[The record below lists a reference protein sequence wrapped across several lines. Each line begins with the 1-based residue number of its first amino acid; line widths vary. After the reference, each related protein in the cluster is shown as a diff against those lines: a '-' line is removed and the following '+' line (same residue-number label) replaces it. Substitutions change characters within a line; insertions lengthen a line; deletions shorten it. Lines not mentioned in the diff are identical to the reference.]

1 MRFHLN
7 SVLVS
12 LLCTFSYCLTANAES
27 SDLPAEKSSP
37 MLAVVE
43 QGEPAVIE
51 ADRLEGKK
59 GKQLEAT
66 GNAHL
71 SKGDQTIRADK
82 LLYFQDTQDIHAQ
95 GSVQVRKGG
104 QLISADWMRYIE
116 LTRDI
121 DAQGSVELEE
131 AGSKMAGPYL
141 RLNMDTNIGTMDQ
154 PTFFLGENDAR
165 GSAQVLHIHDKQHFT
180 LDKASYTTCPAG
192 NQDWVLRVDELGID
206 KSRQVGTAHHAWI
219 EFKGVPILY
228 SPWMDFPLNDQRKS
242 GFLSP
247 IFGGTV
253 NGGSELT
260 LPYYWNITANH
271 DATIAPRYM
280 LKRGLMLNN
289 EFRYMEPNY
298 IGEVHVDSL
307 FHDELTNDR
316 RSLFSLKHSHNINAR
331 LSGQINFNR
340 VSDDNYFRDLAN
352 EVNATSQANLLREGV
367 LNYNRGW
374 WEMNARAQLYQ
385 TLQDP
390 AAPIVAPYKRLPEVK
405 INAQKIK
412 YGANLD
418 FEGEFVDFSHSSLP
432 NGRRLVLNPGIS
444 YPLLS
449 SDAYYVTPKIA
460 LHSTQYVMGLN
471 NTSALVN
478 SSRTLP
484 ILSVDSGLVLEREWK
499 RFGKEYVQT
508 LEPRAFYVY
517 IPYRNQNLIPNFD
530 SAPADFNFTQI
541 FAENR
546 FSGSDRVGDAN
557 QVTLAMTSRLLE
569 QGNGQ
574 ERLRVMLGE
583 RFSFTAPQVNLTA
596 PATTLNK
603 SDILL
608 AASGRVTNS
617 WSLDSEIQFDPN
629 QSHTQRYNFS
639 AKYRPEAGKAL
650 NLGYRFL
657 RSTLRQVDIS
667 TQWPLSNRWHGVG
680 RWNYSLQEGQIL
692 EAMAGFEYN
701 QSCWALRLVAQRF
714 TTATQQSNVGF
725 FVQLELNDMVKMG
738 SDPLSMLRQSVPGYV
753 KLNDKTS
760 VNP

>member
-1 MRFHLN
+1 ME
-7 SVLVS
+7 
-12 LLCTFSYCLTANAES
+12 T
-27 SDLPAEKSSP
+27 
-37 MLAVVE
+37 AVV
-43 QGEPAVIE
+43 E

-66 GNAHL
+66 GNAL
-71 SKGDQTIRADK
+71 LRKGEQTIRADK

-95 GSVQVRKGG
+95 GAVQMRKGD
-104 QLISADWMRYIE
+104 QSIRADRLRY
-116 LTRDI
+116 LDGSRDI

-131 AGSKMAGPYL
+131 AGSMMAGPYL
-141 RLNMDTNIGTMDQ
+141 RLNMDTNIGIMDQ

-165 GSAQVLHIHDKQHFT
+165 GAAEAMHIHDKKHFT

-219 EFKGVPILY
+219 EFKNVPILY
-228 SPWMDFPLNDQRKS
+228 SPWMDFPLNEQRKS

-253 NGGSELT
+253 KGGSELT
-260 LPYYWNITANH
+260 LPYYWNIAENR

-280 LKRGLMLNN
+280 LKRGLMFNN
-289 EFRYMEPNY
+289 ELRYLEQNY
-298 IGEVHVDSL
+298 TGEVHADAL

-316 RSLFSLKHSHNINAR
+316 RSFFSLKHSQGISAR
-331 LSGQINFNR
+331 LNGEINFNR

-352 EVNATSQANLLREGV
+352 EINSTSQVNLLREGR

-374 WEMNARAQLYQ
+374 WEATVRTQLFQ

-390 AAPIVAPYKRLPEVK
+390 VAPILEPYKRLPEMSFK
-405 INAQKIK
+405 ARKIK
-412 YGANLD
+412 YSANLD
-418 FEGEFVDFSHSSLP
+418 FEGEFVDFSHPTLP

-444 YPLLS
+444 YPLLNDS
-449 SDAYYVTPKIA
+449 AYYVTPKLA
-460 LHSTQYVMGLN
+460 LHSTQYVMGAN
-471 NTSALVN
+471 NTAALVN
-478 SSRTLP
+478 SSRSLP
-484 ILSVDSGLVLEREWK
+484 ILSIDGGVVLEREWDGL
-499 RFGKEYVQT
+499 GKEYVQT

-517 IPYRNQNLIPNFD
+517 IPYKDQSLMPNFD

-541 FAENR
+541 FTENR
-546 FSGSDRVGDAN
+546 FSGSDRVGDTN

-569 QGNGQ
+569 QGNGR

-583 RFSFTAPQVNLTA
+583 RFSFTSPKVNLTA

-608 AASGRVTNS
+608 AASGRITNA

-629 QSHTQRYNFS
+629 QSHIQRYNFS
-639 AKYRPEAGKAL
+639 AQFRPEAGKAL
-650 NLGYRFL
+650 NFGYRFL
-657 RSTLRQVDIS
+657 RSTLRQVDVS
-667 TQWPLSNRWHGVG
+667 TQWPLFSRWHGVG
-680 RWNYSLQEGQIL
+680 RWNYSLQDGLIL
-692 EAMAGFEYN
+692 EAMAGLEYN
-701 QSCWALRLVAQRF
+701 QDCWALRLVAQRF

-753 KLNDKTS
+753 KLNDKAR